1 MKKDWRIKKI
11 KINGEDVY
19 KYKEVYLKEAYARY
33 KKKYRE
39 EIKKGNTYA
48 KMSRK
53 EFDDLMN
60 DKLNNSTNP
69 KNKGKTTKSFAQQ
82 INEESKALKKKSFDK
97 LKELAD
103 KYNVDINQNV
113 DRWTLADKIADLVDL
128 GAFGNQDV
136 DDFLY

>member
-1 MKKDWRIKKI
+1 MKKDWRIKKV
-11 KINGEDVY
+11 KVNGKDKY

-48 KMSRK
+48 KLTRK

-60 DKLNNSTNP
+60 DKLDNSTNP

-103 KYNVDINQNV
+103 KYKVDINQNI
-113 DRWTLADKIADLVDL
+113 DRWTLHDKIADLVDL

>member
-1 MKKDWRIKKI
+1 MKKDWRIKKA
-11 KINGEDVY
+11 KKGSPWEY
-19 KYKEVYLKEAYARY
+19 EYKEVYLKEAYARY
-33 KKKYRE
+33 KKKYKE

-53 EFDDLMN
+53 EFDETMN
-60 DKLNNSTNP
+60 DKLNNKTNP

-113 DRWTLADKIADLVDL
+113 DRWALHDKIADLVDL